1 MPNDRRIDRRIW
13 RPTVAADP
21 VAATQIVIF
30 RDASDGSVQRF
41 DPAGLG
47 LPPDMVGPLMGA
59 FRLNDAGATLRTRY
73 TRWLALHRFA
83 GFLASEDVTS
93 AGQVNAGTMKR
104 YLAFLARP
112 DEQGK
117 RYKRPT
123 IATQLGLLRPL
134 LERAEQAD
142 PNLFGSALAIPYNP
156 VPGSRIHDSKP
167 RLPKEDLQAI
177 LMACYEE
184 IDAAWATFQRG
195 QAIIATPDPPP
206 RAARGESLDSA
217 IWRLHRLTGGIA
229 PTWQQLREAGV
240 AHSRLLRWG
249 WRSGIAEHYHLT
261 TRTVVP
267 FYIAL
272 AIQLAANPDPL
283 RLIRRDCLVAHPI
296 DDNRVL
302 VEWLKHKTAPNPK
315 IQRRSFDVRK
325 SRSAPRLIEML
336 LAMTEPLVPHVPDR
350 DRARL
355 FLVHYLTTSRYRQHD
370 APAGS
375 IPYSTLSGR
384 IGQFI
389 ESANKRIAEWNRDH
403 PDRPRRTLPSFAPGQ
418 LRGSVA
424 TQHYLASGG
433 DLLATAAIL
442 NHRDPVVTDA
452 YVEGPAARR
461 LERETIARLQRMM
474 VAWVTAPEQ
483 EETSAPANISG
494 PVTALFGH
502 RCMMPLEANGTGGT
516 RVCRHL
522 GGCLT
527 CPGLIV
533 PLDAEHCARVLQAQ
547 RHLLDARDRIDADRW
562 NLFYAP
568 SLRVLDQDMLSVFPA
583 NLRDEAEGLARRLPA
598 LPDIE

>member
-1 MPNDRRIDRRIW
+1 MPNDRRIDRCIQ
-13 RPTVAADP
+13 RPTAAGDP
-21 VAATQIVIF
+21 VAATEIVVF
-30 RDASDGSVQRF
+30 RDASNGSVQRF
-41 DPAGLG
+41 DPATLG
-47 LPPDMVGPLMGA
+47 LPPDMVGPLMAA
-59 FRLNDAGATLRTRY
+59 FRLNDAGASLRTRPA
-73 TRWLALHRFA
+73 RWRALRRFA
-83 GFLASEDVTS
+83 AFLVSEDVTS
-93 AGQVNAGTMKR
+93 AAQVNAGTMKR

-112 DEQGK
+112 DEEGQ
-117 RYKRPT
+117 RLKRPT
-123 IATQLGLLRPL
+123 IATQLGLIRPL

-142 PNLFGSALAIPYNP
+142 PKLFGSALAIPYNP
-156 VPGSRIHDSKP
+156 VPDSRIHDSKP

-195 QAIIATPDPPP
+195 QAIIAASDPPL

-217 IWRLHRLTGGIA
+217 IWRLHRLAGGIA
-229 PTWQQLREAGV
+229 PTWKQLREAGV

-249 WRSGIAEHYHLT
+249 WRGGIAEHYHLT

-296 DDNRVL
+296 DDSRML

-315 IQRRSFDVRK
+315 VQRRSFDVRRP
-325 SRSAPRLIEML
+325 RSAPRLVEML
-336 LAMTEPLVPHVPDR
+336 LAMTEPLIPHVPQQDR
-350 DRARL
+350 ERL
-355 FLVHYLTTSRYRQHD
+355 FLVHHIMTSRHRQHD
-370 APAGS
+370 KPAS
-375 IPYSTLSGR
+375 LIPYGTLSGR
-384 IGQFI
+384 IDRFI
-389 ESANKRIAEWNRDH
+389 TGANKRIADWNRDH
-403 PDRPRRTLPSFAPGQ
+403 PGRPRRSLPRFAPGQ

-461 LERETIARLQRMM
+461 LERETISRLQRMM
-474 VAWVTAPEQ
+474 VAWVTVPTQQ
-483 EETSAPANISG
+483 ESSVPGNISG

-502 RCMMPLEANGTGGT
+502 RCMMPLEAGSADGT

-547 RHLLDARDRIDADRW
+547 RHLLGSRDRIDAERW

-568 SLRVLDQDMLSVFPA
+568 SLRALEQDLLPIFPTEQ
-583 NLRDEAEGLARRLPA
+583 RHEAEMLASHLPT

>member
-1 MPNDRRIDRRIW
+1 MPNDRRIDRCIQ
-13 RPTVAADP
+13 RPTAAADP
-21 VAATQIVIF
+21 VAATEIVVF
-30 RDASDGSVQRF
+30 RDASIGSVQRF
-41 DPAGLG
+41 DPTTLG
-47 LPPDMVGPLMGA
+47 LPTDMVGPLMAA
-59 FRLNDAGATLRTRY
+59 FRLNDAGASLRTRP
-73 TRWLALHRFA
+73 TRWRALRRF
-83 GFLASEDVTS
+83 GKFLTSEDVTS
-93 AGQVNAGTMKR
+93 AGDVNAGMMKR

-112 DEQGK
+112 DEAGK
-117 RYKRPT
+117 RLKRPT
-123 IATQLGLLRPL
+123 IATQLGLIRPL

-142 PNLFGSALAIPYNP
+142 PKLFGSALAIPYNP

-177 LMACYEE
+177 LVACYEE

-195 QAIIATPDPPP
+195 QAIIAASDPPV

-229 PTWQQLREAGV
+229 PTWKQLQEAGV

-249 WRSGIAEHYHLT
+249 WRGGIAEHYHLT

-296 DDNRVL
+296 DDSRML

-315 IQRRSFDVRK
+315 VQRRSFDVRRP
-325 SRSAPRLIEML
+325 RSAPRLIEML
-336 LAMTEPLVPHVPDR
+336 LAMTEPLIPHVPDQ
-350 DRARL
+350 DRERL
-355 FLVHYLTTSRYRQHD
+355 FLVHHIMTSRHRQHD
-370 APAGS
+370 KPAS
-375 IPYSTLSGR
+375 LIPYSTLSGR
-384 IGQFI
+384 IDRFI
-389 ESANKRIAEWNRDH
+389 DCANKRIAEWNRDH
-403 PDRPRRTLPSFAPGQ
+403 PDRPRTPLPRFAPGQ

-461 LERETIARLQRMM
+461 LELETITRLQRMM
-474 VAWVTAPEQ
+474 VAWVTAPTKKESS
-483 EETSAPANISG
+483 TSDNTSG

-502 RCMMPLEANGTGGT
+502 RCMMPLETGAAGGT
-516 RVCRHL
+516 RICRHL
-522 GGCLT
+522 AGCLT

-547 RHLLDARDRIDADRW
+547 RHLLDSRDRIDAERW

-568 SLRVLDQDMLSVFPA
+568 SLRVLEQDLLPTFPTEQ
-583 NLRDEAEGLARRLPA
+583 RHEAEMLASHLPA

>member
-1 MPNDRRIDRRIW
+1 MPNDRRIDRRIQ
-13 RPTVAADP
+13 RPTAAADP
-21 VAATQIVIF
+21 VASTEIVIF
-30 RDASDGSVQRF
+30 RDASNGSVQRF
-41 DPAGLG
+41 DPATLG
-47 LPPDMVGPLMGA
+47 LPPDLVGPLMVA
-59 FRLNDAGATLRTRY
+59 FRLNDAGATLRTRS
-73 TRWLALHRFA
+73 TRWRALRRFA
-83 GFLASEDVTS
+83 AFLVSEEVTS
-93 AGQVNAGTMKR
+93 AGHVNAGTMQR

-112 DEQGK
+112 DEEGK
-117 RYKRPT
+117 RFKRPT
-123 IATQLGLLRPL
+123 IATQLGLIRPL

-142 PNLFGSALAIPYNP
+142 PKLFGSALAIPYNP

-167 RLPKEDLQAI
+167 RLPKEDLQTI

-184 IDAAWATFQRG
+184 IDTAWARFQRG
-195 QAIIATPDPPP
+195 QAIIAAPDPPP

-229 PTWQQLREAGV
+229 PTWKQLQEAGV

-249 WRSGIAEHYHLT
+249 WRGGIAEHYHLT

-315 IQRRSFDVRK
+315 IQRRSFDVRRP
-325 SRSAPRLIEML
+325 RSAPRLIEML
-336 LAMTEPLVPHVPDR
+336 LAMTEPLIPHVPDR
-350 DRARL
+350 DRERL
-355 FLVHYLTTSRYRQHD
+355 FLVHHIMTSRHRQHD
-370 APAGS
+370 KPAS
-375 IPYSTLSGR
+375 LIPYGTLSGR
-384 IGQFI
+384 IDRFI
-389 ESANKRIAEWNRDH
+389 TGVNKRIAEWNRDH
-403 PDRPRRTLPSFAPGQ
+403 PDRPRRALPCFAPGQ

-474 VAWVTAPEQ
+474 VAWVAAPERVAD
-483 EETSAPANISG
+483 SASADSPG
-494 PVTALFGH
+494 PVTVLFGH
-502 RCMMPLEANGTGGT
+502 RCIMPLEAGGASGT

-547 RHLLDARDRIDADRW
+547 RHLLESRDRIDAERW

-568 SLRVLDQDMLSVFPA
+568 SLRALEQDLLSAFPVE
-583 NLRDEAEGLARRLPA
+583 LRGEAEMLARLFPA

>member
-1 MPNDRRIDRRIW
+1 MPNDRRIDRRIQ
-13 RPTVAADP
+13 RPTAAADP

-30 RDASDGSVQRF
+30 RDASNGSVQRF
-41 DPAGLG
+41 DPATLG
-47 LPPDMVGPLMGA
+47 LPPDMVGPLMVA

-73 TRWLALHRFA
+73 TRWHALRRFA
-83 GFLASEDVTS
+83 MFLAHEDVTS

-112 DEQGK
+112 DADGK

-123 IATQLGLLRPL
+123 IATQLGLIRPL

-142 PNLFGSALAIPYNP
+142 PKLFGSALAIPYNP

-177 LMACYEE
+177 LTACYEE

-195 QAIIATPDPPP
+195 QAIIAAPDPPP

-229 PTWQQLREAGV
+229 PTWKQLQEAGV
-240 AHSRLLRWG
+240 ATSRLLRWG
-249 WRSGIAEHYHLT
+249 WRGGIAEHYHLT

-296 DDNRVL
+296 DDSRVL

-315 IQRRSFDVRK
+315 VQRRSFDVRK
-325 SRSAPRLIEML
+325 PRSAPRLIEMV
-336 LAMTEPLVPHVPDR
+336 LAMTEPLIPHVPDP
-350 DRARL
+350 DRGRL
-355 FLVHYLTTSRYRQHD
+355 FLVHFLVTSQHRQHD
-370 APAGS
+370 KPAGL
-375 IPYSTLSGR
+375 IPYGTLSGR
-384 IGQFI
+384 IDLFI
-389 ESANKRIAEWNRDH
+389 KGANKRIAEWNRGH
-403 PDRPRRTLPSFAPGQ
+403 PERPRRPLPRFAPGQ

-474 VAWVTAPEQ
+474 VAWVAAPERAAN
-483 EETSAPANISG
+483 SASVDGQG
-494 PVTALFGH
+494 PVTVLFGH
-502 RCMMPLEANGTGGT
+502 RCMMPLEVGAAGGT

-533 PLDAEHCARVLQAQ
+533 PLDADHCARVLQAQ
-547 RHLLDARDRIDADRW
+547 RHLLESRDRIDAERW
-562 NLFYAP
+562 KLFYAP
-568 SLRVLDQDMLSVFPA
+568 SLRVLEQDLLPAFPAEMLSG
-583 NLRDEAEGLARRLPA
+583 AEQQVHRLPA

>member
-1 MPNDRRIDRRIW
+1 MPNDRRIDRRIQ
-13 RPTVAADP
+13 RPITAADP

-30 RDASDGSVQRF
+30 RDASNGSVQRF
-41 DPAGLG
+41 DPATLG
-47 LPPDMVGPLMGA
+47 LPPDMVGPLMAA
-59 FRLNDAGATLRTRY
+59 FRLNDAGATLRTRPA
-73 TRWLALHRFA
+73 RWRALRCFA
-83 GFLASEDVTS
+83 RFLASEGVTS
-93 AGQVNAGTMKR
+93 AGQVNAGTIKR
-104 YLAFLARP
+104 YLAFLALP
-112 DEQGK
+112 DAEGK
-117 RYKRPT
+117 RLKRPT
-123 IATQLGLLRPL
+123 IATQLGLIRPL

-142 PNLFGSALAIPYNP
+142 PKLFGSVLAFPYNP

-167 RLPKEDLQAI
+167 RLCKEDLQAI

-184 IDAAWATFQRG
+184 IDAAWAKFQRC
-195 QAIIATPDPPP
+195 QMIIAALDPPP

-229 PTWQQLREAGV
+229 PTWEQLREAGI

-249 WRSGIAEHYHLT
+249 WRGGLAEYYHLT

-283 RLIRRDCLVAHPI
+283 RVIRRDCLVAHPI
-296 DDNRVL
+296 DDTRML

-315 IQRRSFDVRK
+315 IQRRSFDVRRP
-325 SRSAPRLIEML
+325 RSAPRLIEML
-336 LAMTEPLVPHVPDR
+336 LAMTEPLLPHVPDM
-350 DRARL
+350 DRERL
-355 FLVHYLTTSRYRQHD
+355 FLVHFLTTSQHRQHD
-370 APAGS
+370 KTAGLM
-375 IPYSTLSGR
+375 PYSTLSGR
-384 IGQFI
+384 IDLFI
-389 ESANKRIAEWNRDH
+389 KHANKRIAEWNREH
-403 PDRPRRTLPSFAPGQ
+403 PDRPRRPLPSFAPGQ

-474 VAWVTAPEQ
+474 VTWVIAPKQ
-483 EETSAPANISG
+483 ATKSASVHGSG

-502 RCMMPLEANGTGGT
+502 RCMMPLEANIGNGM

-527 CPGLIV
+527 CPGLVV

-547 RHLLDARDRIDADRW
+547 RHLLESRDRIDAERW

-568 SLRVLDQDMLSVFPA
+568 SLRVLEQNLLPAFAAEILSVA
-583 NLRDEAEGLARRLPA
+583 AQQIHRLPA

>member
-1 MPNDRRIDRRIW
+1 MPNDRRIDRRIQ
-13 RPTVAADP
+13 RPAAAADP
-21 VAATQIVIF
+21 VAATAIVIF
-30 RDASDGSVQRF
+30 RDARDASVQRF
-41 DPAGLG
+41 DPAALG
-47 LPPDMVGPLMGA
+47 LPPDMVGPLMAA
-59 FRLNDAGATLRTRY
+59 FRLNDAGATLRTRC
-73 TRWLALHRFA
+73 TRWRALRRFA
-83 GFLASEDVTS
+83 RFLASEDVTS

-112 DEQGK
+112 DAEGK

-123 IATQLGLLRPL
+123 IATQLGLIRPL

-142 PNLFGSALAIPYNP
+142 PKLFGAALAIPYNP

-184 IDAAWATFQRG
+184 IDAAWAKFQRG
-195 QAIIATPDPPP
+195 QAIIAAPEAPP

-217 IWRLHRLTGGIA
+217 IWRLHQFTGGIA
-229 PTWQQLREAGV
+229 PTWEQLREAGV

-249 WRSGIAEHYHLT
+249 WRGGIAEHYHLT

-336 LAMTEPLVPHVPDR
+336 LAMTEPLIPHVPDP
-350 DRARL
+350 DHERL
-355 FLVHYLTTSRYRQHD
+355 FLVHYLTTSRYRSHD
-370 APAGS
+370 KPAGL
-375 IPYSTLSGR
+375 IPYATLSAHFGR
-384 IGQFI
+384 FI
-389 ESANKRIAEWNRDH
+389 DLTNKRIAEWNRDH
-403 PDRPRRTLPSFAPGQ
+403 PDRPRRALPHFAPGQ

-424 TQHYLASGG
+424 TLHYLASGG

-452 YVEGPAARR
+452 YVEGPAARW

-502 RCMMPLEANGTGGT
+502 RCMMPLEANGAGGT

-547 RHLLDARDRIDADRW
+547 RHLLESRDRIDADRW
-562 NLFYAP
+562 NMFYAP
-568 SLRVLDQDMLSVFPA
+568 SLRVLEQDLLPAFPVEML
-583 NLRDEAEGLARRLPA
+583 RGAEQQVHRLPT